1 MMRPV
6 LKRRPRTKSSIQF
19 CQEKLCCPFINC
31 EAKYHCDD
39 CNSIQCQS
47 CERAIHA
54 SKLKYDFHIRK
65 KIPSVPD
72 EVICQ
77 SKKLNL
83 VCQSKNFPDLWCENC
98 QIQLCYVCFDTY
110 HNTERK
116 RQHISVSISH
126 HLKKL
131 KESEEKKSQFQ
142 SEIQLH
148 DSSELYEDANSEM
161 IKPVAPYS
169 LANTDQSMTF
179 CSFPQEGEALT
190 DNMAFVSSSS
200 DIQGSYRKSPVSN
213 ASPNRDPLPNGL
225 SDALSHASLEDSF
238 CGSHARSFL
247 LIDDQEMLQVT
258 DQDEFVEKLG
268 CDRHDVFKVISI
280 FGNTG
285 DGKSHTLNHIF
296 FGGKETFKTS
306 VSQSS
311 CTLGVWCALDPRYK
325 TVVIDTEGLL
335 GSSSN
340 ENQRLR
346 LLLKVL
352 AVSDI
357 VIYRTRAE
365 RLHNDMFVFLSNA
378 SKAYCKHF
386 MHELKSASEKF
397 GIAESSLGPVLVVFQ
412 ETTHTEVLKSRE
424 DRSEHGILRDMFYS
438 SGNPVD
444 AFRSILYVGLQTVTP
459 PTDFA
464 PLQDCVINQLKDK
477 SVRAS
482 RRPEIIFRSLKA
494 LNDKFSQ
501 EIEAPQLNTFPDQY
515 FTCTSRCLACN
526 ARCELSMNH
535 DIDQEPHDAG
545 RGKLCEYQSQYGNKV
560 FMCKTC
566 LKNKKQVIVVP
577 KTSSSADSS
586 WFGLTKYI
594 WSGYV
599 YECPNCGV
607 IYRSREHW
615 YGNEEEDKVL
625 HVEFRHVWPQ
635 GPSCLDNTHNAAR
648 KVLEGF
654 HYVADTISSVGAKPT
669 KYLAEWTADQINPS
683 YWVPNSEIIKCAKC
697 HQLFDCAEQKHHCR
711 ACGKGFCMDC
721 SSKKRPVPERGWGPE
736 PVRVC
741 DDCFSPEEK
750 SEPNPAVDQS
760 ALTAR
765 KVGEA
770 VSSTIN
776 VFASAFEYPLGVIKN
791 SAKPGYWVP
800 DDQITECC
808 VCKQKFGPRLAIHH
822 CRACGQGVCEEC
834 SLSKRCVPLRGWDY
848 PVRVCN
854 TCEKRTD
861 RI

>member
-1 MMRPV
+1 
-6 LKRRPRTKSSIQF
+6 
-19 CQEKLCCPFINC
+19 
-31 EAKYHCDD
+31 
-39 CNSIQCQS
+39 
-47 CERAIHA
+47 
-54 SKLKYDFHIRK
+54 
-65 KIPSVPD
+65 
-72 EVICQ
+72 
-77 SKKLNL
+77 
-83 VCQSKNFPDLWCENC
+83 
-98 QIQLCYVCFDTY
+98 
-110 HNTERK
+110 
-116 RQHISVSISH
+116 
-126 HLKKL
+126 
-131 KESEEKKSQFQ
+131 
-142 SEIQLH
+142 
-148 DSSELYEDANSEM
+148 M

-169 LANTDQSMTF
+169 LDLVDGDESMTF
-179 CSFPQEGEALT
+179 CSFPQESDTLT
-190 DNMAFVSSSS
+190 NNMAFVSSNSS
-200 DIQGSYRKSPVSN
+200 FLPESERKSAIVST
-213 ASPNRDPLPNGL
+213 NGNQSINQL
-225 SDALSHASLEDSF
+225 ATDVLDRASLEDSF
-238 CGSHARSFL
+238 CESQAKSFL
-247 LIDDQEMLQVT
+247 LLNDQEVLQVT

-285 DGKSHTLNHIF
+285 DGKSFTLNHLF

-311 CTLGVWCALDPRYK
+311 CTMGVWCALDHRYK

-386 MHELKSASEKF
+386 MQELKSASEKF
-397 GIAESSLGPVLVVFQ
+397 GITESSLGPVLVVFQ
-412 ETTHTEVLKSRE
+412 ETTHTETLKGTK
-424 DRSEHGILRDMFYS
+424 DRSEHGVLRDMFYS
-438 SGNPVD
+438 SGNPID
-444 AFRSILYVGLQTVTP
+444 AFNSVFYVGIRTAKL
-459 PTDFA
+459 PTDFV
-464 PLQDCVINQLKDK
+464 PLQDCVVNQLKDK

-482 RRPEIIFRSLKA
+482 RKPEIIFRSLKA

-501 EIEAPQLNTFPDQY
+501 DIEAPQLNTFPDQY
-515 FTCTSRCLACN
+515 FTCTSKCLACN

-535 DIDQEPHDAG
+535 DINKDPHDPG

-577 KTSSSADSS
+577 KTSSSSDSS

-635 GPSCLDNTHNAAR
+635 GPSCLDSTHNAAW

-654 HYVADTISSVGAKPT
+654 HYVADTISSVSAKPT
-669 KYLAEWTADQINPS
+669 KYLSEWTADQINPS

-721 SSKKRPVPERGWGPE
+721 SSNKRPVPERGWGLE

-741 DDCFSPEEK
+741 DDCLEPGEK
-750 SEPNPAVDQS
+750 KSDNTVDQS

-776 VFASAFEYPLGVIKN
+776 VVASAFDYPLGMIKN
-791 SAKPGYWVP
+791 SARPGYWVP
-800 DDQITECC
+800 DDQITACC
-808 VCKQKFGPRLAIHH
+808 VCSKSFGPRLAIHH

-834 SLSKRCVPLRGWDY
+834 SLNKRHVPLRGWDY

-854 TCEKRTD
+854 LCEKKTD